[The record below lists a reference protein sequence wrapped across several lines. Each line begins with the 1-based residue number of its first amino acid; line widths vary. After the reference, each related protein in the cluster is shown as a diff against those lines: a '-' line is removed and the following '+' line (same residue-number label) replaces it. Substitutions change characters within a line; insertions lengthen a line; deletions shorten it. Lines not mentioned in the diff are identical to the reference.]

1 VNDVLPE
8 TFHIV
13 KGRVRGRAMADNN
26 NNNSGRLGDGKGT
39 LLCTLACTVK
49 SRPGSRL
56 HPTSKREKK
65 EKELVVLP
73 EYLYRLCVTCVHL
86 SMLLRTAHRY
96 ADSGCGSTA

>member
-1 VNDVLPE
+1 VGGLL
-8 TFHIV
+8 
-13 KGRVRGRAMADNN
+13 RQQRQQQR
-26 NNNSGRLGDGKGT
+26 GRLGDGKGT

-86 SMLLRTAHRY
+86 SMLLRAAHRY